1 MTRKIDEELL
11 KQMAIDIDKYIAQM
25 VVENK
30 EEMHPL
36 ETTAVFISRL
46 LLMHRSLGTEQEF
59 KRLTTASLNIQEP
72 VRKKADVE
80 EPND

>member
-1 MTRKIDEELL
+1 MTRKIDEDLL
-11 KQMAIDIDKYIAQM
+11 KEMAMDIDKYIAQM

-30 EEMHPL
+30 EKMHPL

-72 VRKKADVE
+72 VRKKPDAE

>member
-11 KQMAIDIDKYIAQM
+11 KQMAIEIDKFIAQM

-30 EEMHPL
+30 DKMHPL

-72 VRKKADVE
+72 VRKKEDAE
-80 EPND
+80 KPND